1 MRKFPRQIG
10 VGGVVFS
17 DYEKKLVN
25 EVLESNQLTYGPMT
39 KRFEEEFARRHSCN
53 YGLFM
58 NSGTSALHVA
68 LAALKECHG
77 WADGDEVIVPAVTFV
92 ATSNIVLH
100 NQMIPV
106 FVDVEQDTYNIDP
119 AKIEERITPRTRAII
134 PVHLLGLPA
143 TMAPILEIAKR
154 RGLIVL
160 EDSCET
166 MFANYKGCMVGSMG
180 QIGCFSTYVAH
191 FLVTGVG
198 GFAITNDSK
207 MAVVMRSLMNHGRD
221 NIYIGCRDD
230 EGAEGSRLQEI
241 VEKRFRFIHLGH
253 SFRCTEMEAA
263 LGIGQLVRADEN
275 VARRREIAGYFN
287 RELARYADFL
297 QLPICPSDRTHSYML
312 YGLVLRYETKKRL
325 VNFLESLNIE
335 TRDLLPL
342 INQPIYRRLFGKL
355 EEEYPVAKQINESGF
370 YIGCHYYMSDEEV
383 EFVVQAFH
391 EFFASEYVPQV
402 ASRSFAAAPPS
413 DSKRKSMSGGN
424 VGQAADR

>member
-1 MRKFPRQIG
+1 MKKFPRQIG
-10 VGGVVFS
+10 VGGLVIS
-17 DYEKKLVN
+17 SYEKKLVN

-39 KRFEEEFARRHSCN
+39 RRFEEEFARSHGCKF
-53 YGLFM
+53 GLFM

-68 LAALKECHG
+68 LAALKECND

-100 NQMIPV
+100 NRMIPV
-106 FVDVEQDTYNIDP
+106 FVDVERDTYNIDA

-143 TMAPILEIAKR
+143 AMGPILEIARKH
-154 RGLIVL
+154 GLTVL

-166 MFANYKGCMVGSMG
+166 MFAKYKKCVVGSMG
-180 QIGCFSTYVAH
+180 RIGCFSTYVAH

-198 GFAITNDSK
+198 GFAITDDSK
-207 MAVVMRSLMNHGRD
+207 LAVVMRSLMNHGRD
-221 NIYIGCRDD
+221 NIYIGCKDD
-230 EGAEGSRLQEI
+230 EGAEGGRLQEI
-241 VEKRFRFIHLGH
+241 IERRFHFIHLGH

-263 LGIGQLVRADEN
+263 LGIGQLARAREN
-275 VARRREIAGYFN
+275 VARRREIAEYFN
-287 RELARYADFL
+287 RELARYADNI
-297 QLPICPSDRTHSYML
+297 QLPVCPADRTHSYML
-312 YGLVLRYETKKRL
+312 YGLVTRHENKKRL

-342 INQPIYRRLFGKL
+342 INQPVYRRLFGEL
-355 EEEYPVAKQINESGF
+355 EEQYPVAKKLNESGF

-391 EFFASEYVPQV
+391 EFFANEYSSQLVGDCSTR
-402 ASRSFAAAPPS
+402 ASKQSY
-413 DSKRKSMSGGN
+413 GN
-424 VGQAADR
+424 SSSV